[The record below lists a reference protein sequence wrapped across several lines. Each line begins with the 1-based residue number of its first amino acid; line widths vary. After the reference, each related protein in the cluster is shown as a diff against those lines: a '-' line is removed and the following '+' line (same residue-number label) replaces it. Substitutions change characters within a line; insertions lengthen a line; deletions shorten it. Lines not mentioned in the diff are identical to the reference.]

1 MSNSNTPLPGLPFP
15 DPDAPK
21 PLPTKYT
28 PPIDIS
34 KVTNEKDVK
43 TICKKLLDFF
53 GWFWWMPGANGYG
66 TQGVH
71 DFCCLKDGVFITV
84 ETKFGKNSATP
95 VQRSFAKHVMAN
107 SGFSLVVNERN
118 IDHLFWFL
126 ESFDASAARQAAGQE
141 VDEAHGSRMLNAL
154 AALTDGWA

>member
-1 MSNSNTPLPGLPFP
+1 MQDNKPPLKGLPFP

-21 PLPTKYT
+21 PLPSKYT

-43 TICKKLLDFF
+43 SICKKLLDHF
-53 GWFWWMPGANGYG
+53 GWFWWMPGASGFG

-71 DFCCLKDGVFITV
+71 DFCCLKDGVFLTV
-84 ETKFGKNSATP
+84 ETKFGKNTPTP
-95 VQRSFAKHVMAN
+95 VQRSFARHVMAN
-107 SGFSLVVNERN
+107 SAIALVVNESN

-126 ESFDASAARQAAGQE
+126 ESFDASVARRLGGQK
-141 VDEAHGSRMLNAL
+141 VEADHGSRMLNAL
-154 AALTDGWA
+154 AALTDGW